1 MKWSCDI
8 VDWSFIEQ
16 SFVNDYDTHEYF
28 DKSDWTVGINYKHKF
43 SLIIEVFIILKN

>member
-1 MKWSCDI
+1 MKWWCDI
-8 VDWSFIEQ
+8 VNQSFIKQ
-16 SFVNDYDTHEYF
+16 SSENDYDKHEYF